1 MSFCNQ
7 EGKNMWCPVCKTEYQ
22 KGITICAE
30 CGSEL
35 VEGTEDDF
43 LITSLCEL
51 KDKEASAKLLEY
63 LQFSGITNAKEKE
76 KDGVYII
83 TVPQSRAKQAER
95 LMRGFM
101 MAQQEEQ
108 DKEAE
113 AFGAG
118 NDGSQEKGSDETPEG
133 ILNNSSKT
141 YTKKADEYKDAR
153 TSGITFIIF
162 GLIGIAYLILC
173 KLGILPLTYNE
184 IVFVLLLCMFA
195 FFIAGGFASVIKS
208 GKIKGQIS
216 EEEELTRKIKLWLD
230 ENITSELI
238 GSWKDAN
245 VPDEENELIVISK
258 IGTMLS
264 DYYTQ
269 LDTSY
274 LEMVADEYFNEKI
287 SGSF

>member
-1 MSFCNQ
+1 
-7 EGKNMWCPVCKTEYQ
+7 MWCPVCKTEYQ
-22 KGITICAE
+22 KGITVCAE
-30 CGSEL
+30 CGSVL

-43 LITSLCEL
+43 LITGLCEL
-51 KDKEASAKLLEY
+51 KDEETAAKLLEY
-63 LQFSGITNAKEKE
+63 LKFSGITNAKEKE
-76 KDGVYII
+76 EDGVYII
-83 TVPQSRAKQAER
+83 TVPQSQAKKAEK
-95 LMRGFM
+95 LVHGFM
-101 MAQQEEQ
+101 IAQQDEQ
-108 DKEAE
+108 DKEAS
-113 AFGAG
+113 GAG
-118 NDGSQEKGSDETPEG
+118 NDSSVEKGSNETPEG

-141 YTKKADEYKDAR
+141 YTKKADEYKDTR

-162 GLIGIAYLILC
+162 GLIGIAYLVLC
-173 KLGILPLTYNE
+173 KLEILPLTYNE

-216 EEEELTRKIKLWLD
+216 EEEELTKKIKLWLD
-230 ENITSELI
+230 ENITSEII

-258 IGTMLS
+258 IGAMLS
-264 DYYTQ
+264 GYYTE

>member
-1 MSFCNQ
+1 
-7 EGKNMWCPVCKTEYQ
+7 MWCPVCKTEYQ

-30 CGSEL
+30 CGSVL

-43 LITSLCEL
+43 LITGLCEL
-51 KDKEASAKLLEY
+51 KDEEAAAKLLEY

-76 KDGVYII
+76 EDGVYII
-83 TVPQSRAKQAER
+83 TVPQSQAKKAEK
-95 LMRGFM
+95 LMHGFM
-101 MAQQEEQ
+101 IAQQDEQ
-108 DKEAE
+108 DKEAS
-113 AFGAG
+113 GAG
-118 NDGSQEKGSDETPEG
+118 NDSSVEKGSNETPEG

-141 YTKKADEYKDAR
+141 YTKKADEYKDTR

-162 GLIGIAYLILC
+162 GLIGIAYLVLC
-173 KLGILPLTYNE
+173 KLEILPLTYNE

-216 EEEELTRKIKLWLD
+216 EEEELTKKIKLWLD
-230 ENITSELI
+230 ENITSEII

-258 IGTMLS
+258 IGAMLS
-264 DYYTQ
+264 GYYTE

-274 LEMVADEYFNEKI
+274 LEMVADEYIKKKI

>member
-1 MSFCNQ
+1 
-7 EGKNMWCPVCKTEYQ
+7 MWCPVCKTEYQ
-22 KGITICAE
+22 KGITVCAE
-30 CGSEL
+30 CGSVL

-43 LITSLCEL
+43 LITGLCEL
-51 KDKEASAKLLEY
+51 KDEEAAAKLLEY

-76 KDGVYII
+76 EDGVYII
-83 TVPQSRAKQAER
+83 TVPQSQAKKAEK
-95 LMRGFM
+95 LMHGFM
-101 MAQQEEQ
+101 IAQQDEQ
-108 DKEAE
+108 DKEAS
-113 AFGAG
+113 GAG
-118 NDGSQEKGSDETPEG
+118 NDSSVEKGSNETPEG

-141 YTKKADEYKDAR
+141 YTKKADEYKDTR

-162 GLIGIAYLILC
+162 GLIGIAYLVLC
-173 KLGILPLTYNE
+173 KLEILPLTYNE

-216 EEEELTRKIKLWLD
+216 EEEELTKKIKLWLD
-230 ENITSELI
+230 ENITSEII

-258 IGTMLS
+258 IGAMLS
-264 DYYTQ
+264 GYYTE

>member
-22 KGITICAE
+22 KGITVCAE
-30 CGSEL
+30 CGSVL

-43 LITSLCEL
+43 LITGLCEL
-51 KDKEASAKLLEY
+51 KDEEAAAKLLEY

-76 KDGVYII
+76 EDGVYII
-83 TVPQSRAKQAER
+83 TVPQSQAKKAEK
-95 LMRGFM
+95 LMHGFM
-101 MAQQEEQ
+101 IAQQDEQ
-108 DKEAE
+108 DKEAS
-113 AFGAG
+113 GAG
-118 NDGSQEKGSDETPEG
+118 NDSSVEKGSNETPEG

-141 YTKKADEYKDAR
+141 YTKKADEYKDTR

-162 GLIGIAYLILC
+162 GLIGIAYLVLC
-173 KLGILPLTYNE
+173 KLEILPLTYNE

-216 EEEELTRKIKLWLD
+216 EEEELTKKIKLWLD
-230 ENITSELI
+230 ENITSEII

-258 IGTMLS
+258 IGAMLS
-264 DYYTQ
+264 GYYTE

>member
-1 MSFCNQ
+1 
-7 EGKNMWCPVCKTEYQ
+7 MWCPVCKTEYQ
-22 KGITICAE
+22 KGITVCAE
-30 CGSEL
+30 CGSVL

-43 LITSLCEL
+43 LITGLCEL
-51 KDKEASAKLLEY
+51 KDEEAAAKLLEY

-76 KDGVYII
+76 EDGVYII
-83 TVPQSRAKQAER
+83 TVPQSQAKKAEK
-95 LMRGFM
+95 LMHGFM
-101 MAQQEEQ
+101 IAQQDEQ
-108 DKEAE
+108 DKEAS
-113 AFGAG
+113 GAG
-118 NDGSQEKGSDETPEG
+118 NDSSVEKGSNETPEG

-141 YTKKADEYKDAR
+141 YTKKADEYKDTR

-162 GLIGIAYLILC
+162 GLIGIAYLVLC
-173 KLGILPLTYNE
+173 KLEILPLTYNE

-216 EEEELTRKIKLWLD
+216 EEEELTKKIKLWLD
-230 ENITSELI
+230 ENTTSEI
-238 GSWKDAN
+238 VGSWKDAN

-258 IGTMLS
+258 IGAMLS
-264 DYYTQ
+264 GYYTE

>member
-1 MSFCNQ
+1 
-7 EGKNMWCPVCKTEYQ
+7 MWCPVCKTEYQ

-83 TVPQSRAKQAER
+83 TVPQSQAKQAER

>member
-1 MSFCNQ
+1 
-7 EGKNMWCPVCKTEYQ
+7 MWCPVCKTEYQ
-22 KGITICAE
+22 KGITVCAE
-30 CGSEL
+30 CGSVL

-43 LITSLCEL
+43 LITGLCEL
-51 KDKEASAKLLEY
+51 KDEEAAAKLLEY

-76 KDGVYII
+76 EDGVYII
-83 TVPQSRAKQAER
+83 TVPQSQAKKAEK
-95 LMRGFM
+95 LMHGFM
-101 MAQQEEQ
+101 IAQQDEQ
-108 DKEAE
+108 DKEAS
-113 AFGAG
+113 GAG
-118 NDGSQEKGSDETPEG
+118 NDSSVEKGSNETPEG

-141 YTKKADEYKDAR
+141 YTKKADEYKDTR

-162 GLIGIAYLILC
+162 GLIGIAYLVLC
-173 KLGILPLTYNE
+173 KLEILPLTYNE

-216 EEEELTRKIKLWLD
+216 EEEKQTKKIKLWLD
-230 ENITSELI
+230 ENITSEII

-258 IGTMLS
+258 IGAMLS
-264 DYYTQ
+264 GYYTE

>member
-1 MSFCNQ
+1 
-7 EGKNMWCPVCKTEYQ
+7 MWCPVCKTEYQ

>member
-1 MSFCNQ
+1 
-7 EGKNMWCPVCKTEYQ
+7 MWCPVCKTEYQ
-22 KGITICAE
+22 KGITVCAE
-30 CGSEL
+30 CGSVL

-43 LITSLCEL
+43 LITGLCEL
-51 KDKEASAKLLEY
+51 KDEEAAAKLLEY

-76 KDGVYII
+76 EDGVYII
-83 TVPQSRAKQAER
+83 TVPQSQAKKAEK
-95 LMRGFM
+95 LMHGFM
-101 MAQQEEQ
+101 IAQQDEQ
-108 DKEAE
+108 DKEAS
-113 AFGAG
+113 GAG
-118 NDGSQEKGSDETPEG
+118 NDSSVEKGSNETPEG

-141 YTKKADEYKDAR
+141 YTKKADEYKDTR

-162 GLIGIAYLILC
+162 GLIGIAYLVLC
-173 KLGILPLTYNE
+173 KLEILPLTYNE

-216 EEEELTRKIKLWLD
+216 EEEELTKKIKLWLD
-230 ENITSELI
+230 ENITSEII

-245 VPDEENELIVISK
+245 VPDEGNELIVISK
-258 IGTMLS
+258 IGAMLS
-264 DYYTQ
+264 GYYTE

>member
-1 MSFCNQ
+1 
-7 EGKNMWCPVCKTEYQ
+7 MWCPVCKTEYQ
-22 KGITICAE
+22 KGITVCAE
-30 CGSEL
+30 CGSVL

-43 LITSLCEL
+43 LITGLCEL
-51 KDKEASAKLLEY
+51 KDEEAAAKLLEY

-76 KDGVYII
+76 EDGVYII
-83 TVPQSRAKQAER
+83 TVPQSQAKKAEK
-95 LMRGFM
+95 LMHSFM
-101 MAQQEEQ
+101 IAQQDEQ
-108 DKEAE
+108 DKEAS
-113 AFGAG
+113 GAG
-118 NDGSQEKGSDETPEG
+118 NDSSVEKGSNETPEG

-141 YTKKADEYKDAR
+141 YTKKADEYKDTR

-162 GLIGIAYLILC
+162 GLIGIAYLVLC
-173 KLGILPLTYNE
+173 KLEILPLTYNE

-216 EEEELTRKIKLWLD
+216 EEEELTKKIKLWLD
-230 ENITSELI
+230 ENITSEI
-238 GSWKDAN
+238 VGSWKDAN

-258 IGTMLS
+258 IGAMLS
-264 DYYTQ
+264 GYYTE

>member
-1 MSFCNQ
+1 
-7 EGKNMWCPVCKTEYQ
+7 MWCPICKTEYQ
-22 KGITICAE
+22 KGITVCAE
-30 CGSEL
+30 CGSVL

-43 LITSLCEL
+43 LITGLCEL
-51 KDKEASAKLLEY
+51 KDEEAAAKLLEY

-76 KDGVYII
+76 EDGVYII
-83 TVPQSRAKQAER
+83 TVPQSQAKKAEK
-95 LMRGFM
+95 LMHGFM
-101 MAQQEEQ
+101 IAQQDEQ
-108 DKEAE
+108 DKEAS
-113 AFGAG
+113 GAG
-118 NDGSQEKGSDETPEG
+118 NDSSVEKGSNETPEG

-141 YTKKADEYKDAR
+141 YTKKADEYKDTR

-162 GLIGIAYLILC
+162 GLIGIAYLVLC
-173 KLGILPLTYNE
+173 KLEILPLTYNE

-216 EEEELTRKIKLWLD
+216 EEEELTKKIKLWLD
-230 ENITSELI
+230 ENITSEI
-238 GSWKDAN
+238 VGSWKDAN

-258 IGTMLS
+258 IGAMLS
-264 DYYTQ
+264 GYYTE

>member
-1 MSFCNQ
+1 
-7 EGKNMWCPVCKTEYQ
+7 MWCPVCKTEYQ
-22 KGITICAE
+22 KGITVCAE

-43 LITSLCEL
+43 LITGLCEL

-63 LQFSGITNAKEKE
+63 LQFSGITNAEEKE
-76 KDGVYII
+76 NAGVYII
-83 TVPQSRAKQAER
+83 TVPQSQAKQAEK

-101 MAQQEEQ
+101 IAQQEEQ
-108 DKEAE
+108 DKEA
-113 AFGAG
+113 ALNAG
-118 NDGSQEKGSDETPEG
+118 NDGSQEKTSNETPEG

-141 YTKKADEYKDAR
+141 YTKKADEYKDTR

-162 GLIGIAYLILC
+162 GLIGIAYLVLC
-173 KLGILPLTYNE
+173 KLEILPLTYNE

-216 EEEELTRKIKLWLD
+216 EEEELTKKIKLWLD
-230 ENITSELI
+230 ENITSELV

-258 IGTMLS
+258 IGAMLS
-264 DYYTQ
+264 GYYTE

>member
-1 MSFCNQ
+1 MH
-7 EGKNMWCPVCKTEYQ
+7 
-22 KGITICAE
+22 
-30 CGSEL
+30 
-35 VEGTEDDF
+35 
-43 LITSLCEL
+43 
-51 KDKEASAKLLEY
+51 
-63 LQFSGITNAKEKE
+63 
-76 KDGVYII
+76 
-83 TVPQSRAKQAER
+83 
-95 LMRGFM
+95 GFM
-101 MAQQEEQ
+101 IAQQDEQ
-108 DKEAE
+108 DKEAS
-113 AFGAG
+113 GAG
-118 NDGSQEKGSDETPEG
+118 NDSSVEKGSNETPEG

-141 YTKKADEYKDAR
+141 YTKKADEYKDTR

-162 GLIGIAYLILC
+162 GLIGIAYLVLC
-173 KLGILPLTYNE
+173 KLEILPLTYNE

-216 EEEELTRKIKLWLD
+216 EEEELTKKIKLWLD
-230 ENITSELI
+230 ENITSEII

-258 IGTMLS
+258 IGAMLS
-264 DYYTQ
+264 GYYTE